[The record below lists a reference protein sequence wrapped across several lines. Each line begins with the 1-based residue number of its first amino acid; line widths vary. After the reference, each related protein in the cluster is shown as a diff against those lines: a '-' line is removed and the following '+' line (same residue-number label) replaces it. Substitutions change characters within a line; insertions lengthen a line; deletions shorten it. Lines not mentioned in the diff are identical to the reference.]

1 MKKLNWYYG
10 LAIVILTVVYVIL
23 SEKVDNEMI
32 LPKLGLIFNYF
43 KNLDFTVFVTH
54 TGATVLKVVISYLL
68 SLTLALLLAIIA
80 YYRKFFRMINPYI
93 SILKT
98 LPTISI
104 ILIALIWLGN
114 EKSIYLIA
122 NLVILPILYETFF
135 YHLKNIDPKLVDVS
149 KIYQFN
155 FRKKLRF
162 LYYYPLL
169 EGLMVSLKQT
179 FGLCFKVIVM
189 AEVIGQSQSGIGA
202 QIQNEKVNL
211 EMVGVFSWTIILI
224 IFVLMIDFALDYIA
238 KKIIRWKCYNEN

>member
-1 MKKLNWYYG
+1 MKKFNWYYG
-10 LAIVILTVVYVIL
+10 LAILFLVVSYYIL
-23 SEKVDNEMI
+23 SEITNNEMI
-32 LPKLGLIFNYF
+32 FPKIGLILVYF
-43 KNLDFTVFVTH
+43 KNLDLTVLVKH
-54 TGATVLKVVISYLL
+54 TGATVLKVLISYSV
-68 SLTLALLLAIIA
+68 SLTLALVLAITA
-80 YYRKFFRMINPYI
+80 YYRKFYRMINPYI

-98 LPTISI
+98 IPTISI

-122 NLVILPILYETFF
+122 NLVIIPILYETFF
-135 YHLKNIDPKLVDVS
+135 YHLKNIDPKLIDVS
-149 KIYQFN
+149 KVYQFDYI
-155 FRKKLRF
+155 KKVRF

-189 AEVIGQSQSGIGA
+189 AEVIGQSQRGIGA

-224 IFVLMIDFALDYIA
+224 MVVLVIDLVLDNIA
-238 KKIIRWKCYNEN
+238 KKVIKWKCYNEN